1 MKRLYVGIAAVI
13 VAVFAIF
20 VFQQSMVSANVD
32 GDAKVVPIHKD
43 LTITFS
49 KAMKKDSFTD
59 ETVRV
64 VNENGEGIDITYEL
78 SQDGKTLLVQ
88 SPEQGY
94 TINQHF
100 KLLISQ
106 DVTSEKGHQ
115 MANEFQF
122 DFQTRDELPA
132 VGTKENF
139 IGILAEMQETQQTDY
154 EVQSKD
160 SADEESSTADSSK
173 SSSNDTSKTNT
184 QVDGVDE
191 GDLLKTDGENFYF
204 ARRNDIM
211 ITKAHP
217 AENSELLSTIEE
229 KDFTPNELYIYEDRL
244 VVMGYKREPLNNQK
258 QTAEDGV
265 SKEMIL
271 PYHRGQTAAYIYDI
285 SNPSSPQKVREVAVQ
300 GNYVTSRQID
310 ENLYFI
316 TNEHPPFHIMR
327 DTTDDGSKEQEDL
340 RPKYKDSAV
349 GSEAMPI
356 PYDRM
361 HKLPGSDDTTFLTI
375 TSLDVTKAD
384 EKAYVKTYLG
394 SSQTVYMSKDH
405 IYMAVR
411 DYPDVKASSTMPRDR
426 AVTADTKIY
435 QFGVDGKKVT
445 YDAEAKVP
453 GTLINQFAMDERD
466 GTFRVATTKGNMW
479 DDDNPSENNLYT
491 FDESLNRLGELEGLA
506 EGERIYSVRFMQ
518 ERAYLVTFK
527 QVDPL
532 FVIDLQDAASPK
544 VLGKLKIPGFS
555 NYLHPIDD
563 NHVVGFGNN
572 TKQLDSDRTITN
584 GVKLSLFDIS
594 DVTNPIE
601 KDVEIIGGRGT
612 HSELNYN
619 HKALFYHPEKELFGF
634 PIMVNESYEVQQGD
648 ATYMKQRFV
657 FEGAYLYKVT
667 PEDGFSLKSTIT
679 HQPNEDLEY
688 PKWENRLHRMMSIND
703 SFYTFS
709 EKRMEVMDLNT
720 EENTNVVEF
729 PWEQR

>member
-13 VAVFAIF
+13 VAVFA
-20 VFQQSMVSANVD
+20 VFALQQNMVSADVN

-49 KAMKKDSFTD
+49 KAMKTDSFTD

-64 VNENGEGIDITYEL
+64 VNANDEEIDITYKLLE
-78 SQDGKTLLVQ
+78 DGKTLVVQ

-94 TINQHF
+94 TINQNF

-115 MANEFQF
+115 MAKEFQF

-132 VGTKENF
+132 VDTKGNF
-139 IGILAEMQETQQTDY
+139 MAILAEMQENQQTRY
-154 EVQSKD
+154 SVQTED
-160 SADEESSTADSSK
+160 SAEESTSADSSK
-173 SSSNDTSKTNT
+173 SSSNNTSETNT

-191 GDLLKTDGENFYF
+191 GDVLKTDGENFYF
-204 ARRNDIM
+204 ARRDDIM

-217 AENSELLSTIEE
+217 ANDSELLSTIKE

-244 VVMGYKREPLNNQK
+244 VVMGYKREPLYKQK

-271 PYHRGQTAAYIYDI
+271 PYHRGQTAAYIYNV
-285 SNPSSPQKVREVAVQ
+285 SNPASPQKVREVAVQ
-300 GNYVTSRQID
+300 GSYVTSRQID
-310 ENLYFI
+310 ETLYFI

-327 DTTDDGSKEQEDL
+327 GTTEDDSREQEDL
-340 RPKYKDSAV
+340 RPKYKDSAI
-349 GSEAMPI
+349 GSEAIPI

-384 EKAYVKTYLG
+384 EKAHVKTYLG
-394 SSQTVYMSKDH
+394 SGQTVYMSKDH

-411 DYPDVKASSTMPRDR
+411 DYPSVTESSTMLRDH

-435 QFGVDGKKVT
+435 QFGVDGANVS
-445 YDAEAKVP
+445 YDAEVKVP

-479 DDDNPSENNLYT
+479 DEENPSKNNLYT

-518 ERAYLVTFK
+518 DRAYLVTFK

-532 FVIDLQDAASPK
+532 FVIDLEDAASPK

-563 NHVVGFGNN
+563 NHVIGFGKN
-572 TKQLDSDRTITN
+572 TKQLDSDRTITD

-612 HSELNYN
+612 NSELNYN
-619 HKALFYHPEKELFGF
+619 HKALYYHPEKELFGF

-679 HQPNEDLEY
+679 HQPDEDLKY